1 MKNMSSHVPSCFTC
15 QPCRN
20 FLKEDSVDQEIKYD
34 VTNVTKHFLG
44 PIFKFDRFVD
54 KNNFV
59 ANTKTVQL
67 SPVSKT
73 ILSAS
78 VSFIQM

>member
-1 MKNMSSHVPSCFTC
+1 MKIMSSQCPSCFTC

-44 PIFKFDRFVD
+44 PIFKFDRFVEQ
-54 KNNFV
+54 NHFV
-59 ANTKTVQL
+59 VNRKTVQL
-67 SPVSKT
+67 SLVSKT
-73 ILSAS
+73 ILRAS
-78 VSFIQM
+78 VSFNQM